1 MLSKGWGELREGMHW
16 NTAKARGRPKLFLV
30 RKAHEAL
37 PPGGCFIAIDNR
49 VDDVAA
55 ATTSG

>member
-1 MLSKGWGELREGMHW
+1 MHW
-16 NTAKARGRPKLFLV
+16 NTAKARGRPKLFPV

-55 ATTSG
+55 ATTSAC